1 MASSILLYKINM
13 KKAELIGV
21 RMPEDIKNIIQR
33 LADEDERT
41 LSWVARKLI
50 FEALE
55 QRDLMPRKPSH
66 KGAKKTK
73 QKTG

>member
-1 MASSILLYKINM
+1 MITVVASSILFYKINM
-13 KKAELIGV
+13 KKTELIGV
-21 RMPEDIKNIIQR
+21 RIPEDIKNIIQR

-55 QRDLMPRKPSH
+55 QRGLMARKHSG

-73 QKTG
+73 